1 MNKPNEEVQCEYAY
15 DCQPRVLRQRHIIA
29 IGHCREEPAHNQA
42 SEGYHRFN
50 HSQCSRSWIAAHLLS
65 KRQQLIRRSLRRFVT
80 YPRAGVS
87 VRAPAGCGRVR
98 AVRRRAVI
106 RHFARESHVLTVL
119 AERHVDRI
127 SIERS

>member
-1 MNKPNEEVQCEYAY
+1 MLQRPFELAGFPDIKLNRR
-15 DCQPRVLRQRHIIA
+15 RVLVRSALNRTVANAQR
-29 IGHCREEPAHNQA
+29 
-42 SEGYHRFN
+42 S
-50 HSQCSRSWIAAHLLS
+50 
-65 KRQQLIRRSLRRFVT
+65 SLRCFVT

-87 VRAPAGCGRVR
+87 VRAAAGCGRVR

-106 RHFARESHVLTVL
+106 RHFAGENHVLTVL